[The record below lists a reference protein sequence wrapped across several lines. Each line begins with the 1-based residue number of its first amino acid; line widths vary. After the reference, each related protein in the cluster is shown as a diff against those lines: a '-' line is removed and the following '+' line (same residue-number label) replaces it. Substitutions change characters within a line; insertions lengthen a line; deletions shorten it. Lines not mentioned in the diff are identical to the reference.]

1 MVVATPTRH
10 LVRGSAGQPYRR
22 SLPQHG
28 LMANLAKVN
37 FEGSNLFG
45 ATFKG
50 ANLYEAN
57 LLGANISGAMF
68 DEANLSNAIWIDGKK
83 CALGSI
89 GSCQ

>member
-1 MVVATPTRH
+1 MDRWKKM
-10 LVRGSAGQPYRR
+10 RSWIYRYL
-22 SLPQHG
+22 SII
-28 LMANLAKVN
+28 
-37 FEGSNLFG
+37 S
-45 ATFKG
+45 FKG

-57 LLGANISGAMF
+57 LLGANISGAIF

>member
-1 MVVATPTRH
+1 MCIRD
-10 LVRGSAGQPYRR
+10 S
-22 SLPQHG
+22 
-28 LMANLAKVN
+28 
-37 FEGSNLFG
+37 LFG

-57 LLGANISGAMF
+57 LLGANISGAIF